1 MGARTDNV
9 TDEGLARALLL
20 MRRGQA
26 MWARKLAE
34 LHDAEFDAPSRLP
47 GWSRRHLIA
56 HVGFNARAV
65 ARLVE
70 WARTG
75 IETPMYESS
84 THRADEIAFGST
96 LPVEALRN
104 LCAHAAVHLNVEL
117 RDLPEDSWANEVRTA
132 QGRLVPVSETV
143 WMRTR
148 EVWIHA
154 VDLGNG
160 ALVSDFP
167 PELVDALL
175 DDVVKV
181 WRRKRAADAPNIT
194 LDPVDRDGTWSV
206 IDEGAGKGDGVVDG
220 GGDGRVDGGV
230 VVRGTAANLVGWGIG
245 RTTVGVRTVE
255 GNPPPVAP
263 EWL

>member
-1 MGARTDNV
+1 MAARTDNV
-9 TDEGLARALLL
+9 TDPQLAAALLL

-26 MWARKLAE
+26 YWARKLNE
-34 LHDAEFDAPSRLP
+34 LRDDEFDAPSLLP

-75 IETPMYESS
+75 VENPMYSS
-84 THRADEIAFGST
+84 TTQRAEEIEFGAT
-96 LPVEALRN
+96 LPTEALRN
-104 LCAHAAVHLNVEL
+104 LCAHAAVHLNVEW
-117 RDLPEDSWANEVRTA
+117 RDLPENAWAHEVRTA
-132 QGRLVPVSETV
+132 QGRLVPASESV

-154 VDLGNG
+154 VDLDNG
-160 ALVSDFP
+160 ARVADFP

-175 DDVVKV
+175 EDLIRV
-181 WRRKRAADAPNIT
+181 WRRKRKEGDRNVVLAPN
-194 LDPVDRDGTWSV
+194 DRPTHYA
-206 IDEGAGKGDGVVDG
+206 IADEESPGSLVVHGAATDVV
-220 GGDGRVDGGV
+220 
-230 VVRGTAANLVGWGIG
+230 TWGIG
-245 RTTVGVRTVE
+245 RGTQRVTTNAGET
-255 GNPPPVAP
+255 PPPAP